1 MHRELTHHFKSQFGV
16 QVESLL
22 VVLGV
27 LNFHSG
33 QAGCNW
39 PPVKV
44 NAAKITPLGTLTTA
58 EEWGQMRLNK
68 SAPVG
73 ILPLMQV
80 QVMPRTPC
88 AHCQHEAGSLLC
100 RLFYISLVKNYNSLN
115 YKIKSSFSLI
125 QGPLLLQL
133 LPPRTDPAQAA
144 CATPDSSWLCWCAR
158 SLAGAWPGQDL
169 ISRNKVGA

>member
-44 NAAKITPLGTLTTA
+44 NAAKITPLVTLTTA
-58 EEWGQMRLNK
+58 GEWGQMRLNK

-88 AHCQHEAGSLLC
+88 AHCQHEAGSLL
-100 RLFYISLVKNYNSLN
+100 LQVILYFLG
-115 YKIKSSFSLI
+115 
-125 QGPLLLQL
+125 QEPLLPNLQDKVGIFFDPGTSPASTTSATDRPCTSRLCNTRFFLTL
-133 LPPRTDPAQAA
+133 LMCKVT
-144 CATPDSSWLCWCAR
+144 CR
-158 SLAGAWPGQDL
+158 SLTRARFD
-169 ISRNKVGA
+169 I